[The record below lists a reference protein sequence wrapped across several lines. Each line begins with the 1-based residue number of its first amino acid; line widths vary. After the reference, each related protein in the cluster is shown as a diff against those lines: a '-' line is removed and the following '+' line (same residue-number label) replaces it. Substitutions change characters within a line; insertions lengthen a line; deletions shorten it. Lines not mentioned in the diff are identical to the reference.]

1 LTVDRTAP
9 AKDDP
14 GEADTA
20 VTAADV
26 SASKPIGGAPLTP
39 GRLAVIWR
47 REGPKGVWFR
57 TLARVGYRRWDCF
70 ACPLEQSGIY
80 VEPGVPIEV
89 ATLEADDAAAYVSLR
104 PEATLAGYRQRLRA
118 GQVCWAARHAGRLI
132 AVKWVSFDVIEVPY
146 LCRPFPL
153 APGEIYLQ
161 DMFTSSDMRGHHV
174 QSVISARIFA
184 RYRAQGYVRSVGL
197 VSPANRSSIASL
209 ARTGYRRTGWV
220 SLFHLGPLRWER
232 MIAANGSIRTISFEI
247 A

>member
-1 LTVDRTAP
+1 M
-9 AKDDP
+9 KDDR
-14 GEADTA
+14 GETDTA

-26 SASKPIGGAPLTP
+26 SASKPIGGPPLTLD
-39 GRLAVIWR
+39 RLAVIWR

-70 ACPLEQSGIY
+70 ARPLEQSEIS
-80 VEPGVPIEV
+80 VEPGAPIEI

-104 PEATLAGYRQRLRA
+104 PEATLAEYQQRLRA
-118 GQVCWAARHAGRLI
+118 GEVCWAARHAGRLI
-132 AVKWVSFDVIEVPY
+132 AVKWVRFDVIEVPY
-146 LCRPFPL
+146 LRRPFPL

-161 DMFTSSDMRGHHV
+161 DMFTSPDMRGHHV

-184 RYRAQGYVRSVGL
+184 RCRAQGYSRSVGL

-209 ARTGYRRTGWV
+209 TRTGYRCTGWV
-220 SLFHLGPLRWER
+220 SLFHLGPLRWQR
-232 MIAANGSIRTISFEI
+232 MVAANGSIRRISFEI